1 MIVKSGFR
9 YMVFALFIA
18 MGVAA
23 LPINAQQV
31 DRSITINRDG
41 KVGEQALAKGSYT
54 IKFIEDKDGEMVIL
68 KGKREIAKVSYELAK
83 LTEPSRENAVAY
95 ALAPDGSYQVK
106 RFEFKGKDTALV
118 VKDKDTALVVK

>member
-1 MIVKSGFR
+1 MVVKSGFR

-18 MGVAA
+18 IGMAA

-95 ALAPDGSYQVK
+95 AVAPDGSFQVK
-106 RFEFKGKDTALV
+106 RFEFKGRDTALIVKGTDTAQV
-118 VKDKDTALVVK
+118 VK